1 MLISAKELKKSGW
14 QLVWCLYWPLK
25 VGWEILS
32 WGHFPIGRPAQTTH
46 ESRRPPWHL
55 PKFQVTSSSL
65 PTICHRVCVCASGG
79 ASACRHSLVNVW
91 ETLYYLTLFSRE
103 KINKTTN
110 FWGVAAFI
118 FFVAVCKCQLLV
130 GETLTSPKVKQHL
143 GECAVTW
150 THHTSLH
157 FSACAE
163 LTTLITMV
171 TIISEKTWALL

>member
-1 MLISAKELKKSGW
+1 MSLLTIESGLRDFILGPLSDWSTGPNDPRGPAAPLASAQIPGY
-14 QLVWCLYWPLK
+14 QFVTAHH
-25 VGWEILS
+25 LS
-32 WGHFPIGRPAQTTH
+32 P
-46 ESRRPPWHL
+46 
-55 PKFQVTSSSL
+55 
-65 PTICHRVCVCASGG
+65 CVCVCASGG

-118 FFVAVCKCQLLV
+118 FFVAVCKSQLLV
-130 GETLTSPKVKQHL
+130 GETLTSPKIKQHL